1 MPSGFSFDRKF
12 LDHLTGPGHPEK
24 PERATSIIEHLDRQ
38 SWAGEL
44 HRIAPLPADER
55 WIESIHSE
63 KYRRHAETACKNG
76 LAYLDSMDVSI
87 SESSYDV
94 ALLAAGAPLVLAD
107 ALVAKKIDNGF
118 ALVRPPGHHAE
129 YDAALGFCLFNNVA
143 VVARYLQIAHGL
155 EKIAIV
161 DWDVHHGNGTQ
172 HSFETDPSILYIS
185 THQYPFYP
193 GTGAFDE
200 TGEGRGRGAT
210 LNCPMPA
217 GASDKDYESAFR
229 TKVLPALE
237 DFAPECILISAG
249 FDAHSDDPLAQ
260 VNLSTDMFAWMT
272 KRLVEIADKTA
283 DGRII
288 SLLEGGYNLSRVA
301 ECVAVHLEVLLN
313 AANSRLV

>member
-1 MPSGFSFDRKF
+1 MP
-12 LDHLTGPGHPEK
+12 
-24 PERATSIIEHLDRQ
+24 
-38 SWAGEL
+38 
-44 HRIAPLPADER
+44 
-55 WIESIHSE
+55 
-63 KYRRHAETACKNG
+63 
-76 LAYLDSMDVSI
+76 I
-87 SESSYDV
+87 S
-94 ALLAAGAPLVLAD
+94 A
-107 ALVAKKIDNGF
+107 
-118 ALVRPPGHHAE
+118 
-129 YDAALGFCLFNNVA
+129 
-143 VVARYLQIAHGL
+143 
-155 EKIAIV
+155 
-161 DWDVHHGNGTQ
+161 
-172 HSFETDPSILYIS
+172 
-185 THQYPFYP
+185 HQYPFYP